1 MATGRT
7 VAAGVLGLLLGLFV
21 AVDLVLLGVI
31 SLNSPAVTLLAI
43 LGMLGGAALVA
54 WGAGRTGTVGTA
66 SAEPAPPPPIVDEPP
81 PPPPL

>member
-1 MATGRT
+1 MPTGRT
-7 VAAGVLGLLLGLFV
+7 VAAAVLGLLLGLFV

-54 WGAGRTGTVGTA
+54 WGAGRTGTA
-66 SAEPAPPPPIVDEPP
+66 AAEPAPPPPIVDEPP